1 MRSRPKEPLVPPD
14 RRDTVR
20 HEIISLL
27 TGGNMTAREISG
39 QVGIGEKEVLEHL
52 EHIRI
57 ALRSRLV
64 VKPPACL
71 ECGFSFR
78 KRERLGKPGRCPVC
92 RSERI
97 VEPSYTID

>member
-1 MRSRPKEPLVPPD
+1 MRSRPKEPRVPPD
-14 RRDTVR
+14 RRETVR
-20 HEIISLL
+20 HEIVSLL
-27 TGGNMTAREISG
+27 TGENMTAREISG

-52 EHIRI
+52 EHLRI
-57 ALRSRLV
+57 ALRGRLV
-64 VKPPACL
+64 VTPPACL

-97 VEPSYTID
+97 VDPSYTID

>member
-1 MRSRPKEPLVPPD
+1 MPKD
-14 RRDTVR
+14 RHETVR

-27 TGGNMTAREISG
+27 SGENLTARDISG

-64 VKPPACL
+64 VTPPACL

-97 VEPSYTID
+97 VDPSYTIE

>member
-1 MRSRPKEPLVPPD
+1 MRSRPKGPRVPPD
-14 RRDTVR
+14 RRETVR
-20 HEIISLL
+20 HETVSLL
-27 TGGNMTAREISG
+27 TGENMTAREISG

-57 ALRSRLV
+57 ALRGRLV
-64 VKPPACL
+64 VTPPACL

-97 VEPSYTID
+97 VDPSYTIG

>member
-1 MRSRPKEPLVPPD
+1 MRSRPKEPRVPQD
-14 RRDTVR
+14 RRETVR

-27 TGGNMTAREISG
+27 TGENMTARDISG

-57 ALRSRLV
+57 ALRSRLAV
-64 VKPPACL
+64 TPSACL

-97 VEPSYTID
+97 VDPSYTID

>member
-1 MRSRPKEPLVPPD
+1 MKSRAKEPAIPPD
-14 RRDTVR
+14 RHDTVR
-20 HEIISLL
+20 QEIITLL
-27 TGGNMTAREISG
+27 TGESLTAKEISG

-57 ALRSRLV
+57 ALHGALV
-64 VKPPACL
+64 VIPPLCL

-78 KRERLGKPGRCPVC
+78 KRERLKKPGRCPVC

-97 VEPSYTID
+97 VEPVFTVS